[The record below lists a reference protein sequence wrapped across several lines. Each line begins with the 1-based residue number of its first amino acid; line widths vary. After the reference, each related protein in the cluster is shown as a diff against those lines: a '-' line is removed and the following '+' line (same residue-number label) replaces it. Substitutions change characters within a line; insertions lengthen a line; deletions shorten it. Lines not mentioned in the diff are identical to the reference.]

1 MLVKDWMSKDLIT
14 IKANDSVVK
23 AQTLLLDRNISRLP
37 VMEEEKLSGIITD
50 RDIRKVLIP
59 SETLR
64 VKNLMTRNPVTVP
77 WNYTVG
83 ETAEILLKHDISGV
97 PVVDHHDS
105 VVGIITKG
113 DLFRALIPLNGTG
126 KKGIQFALRLAD
138 RRGAIKE
145 ITDIVRENGGRMMSV
160 LTSYDGAPADTITL
174 YLRMYGLERKNLSSI
189 KKKIFEKAAALY
201 MVDHRENIREF
212 YDGADGSMPVGEA
225 VY

>member
-1 MLVKDWMSKDLIT
+1 MLVKDWMSNNLVTVKPT
-14 IKANDSVVK
+14 DSVVK

-37 VMEEEKLSGIITD
+37 VMEEEMLLGIITD

-64 VKNLMTRNPVTVP
+64 VKNLMTRNPMTVP

-83 ETAEILLKHDISGV
+83 ETAEILLKHNISGV

-113 DLFRALIPLNGTG
+113 DLFRALVPLTGAG
-126 KKGIQFALRLAD
+126 KKGVQFALRLAD

-145 ITDIVRENGGRMMSV
+145 ITDIVREYGGRIMSV
-160 LTSYDGAPADTITL
+160 LTEYENGTQGIINL
-174 YLRMYGLERKNLSSI
+174 YLRMYGLERIKLETL
-189 KKKIFEKAAALY
+189 KKKILEKATIRYL
-201 MVDHRENIREF
+201 VDHREDIREF
-212 YDGADGSMPVGEA
+212 YDGADGEA